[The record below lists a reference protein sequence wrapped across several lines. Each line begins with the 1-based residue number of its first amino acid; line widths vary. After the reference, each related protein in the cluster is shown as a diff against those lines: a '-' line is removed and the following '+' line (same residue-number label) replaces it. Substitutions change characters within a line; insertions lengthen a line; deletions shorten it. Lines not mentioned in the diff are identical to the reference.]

1 MAAAAA
7 SSLLLALLLS
17 LATAQ
22 AWEALP
28 LQKRAFYSPSFSMA
42 PGSVAFDYFYDVEFP
57 RGHLA
62 LKSFR
67 ADVVDA
73 DDNVIPYHE
82 VYLHH
87 SYIVRYYQARNDGFI
102 YRRNHGICQGDLL
115 GQYFGLGTEMQ
126 STPTAVPDPYGIEI
140 GNPAP
145 IPHGFDEKWL
155 LVVHAIDTRGA
166 VDRFG
171 CAECRRDLY
180 NVTVDQ
186 FGEPLKDDY
195 YGGLSCCY
203 AHTQCKV
210 REDYEGTTR
219 SLRMRYTLTWTEWVP
234 SIIPVRVYIFDVT
247 DDMKLVVNPSSG
259 AVAAKHD
266 CLIEYMVESCHVDGN
281 GEKGCADFKK
291 SIVAMPKGG
300 NVIFGLTHLHSGAI
314 NSTLYG
320 QDGRV
325 LCTTKPIYGEGMEEG
340 YIVGMSTCYP
350 EPGSVWIDDG
360 ELMVHESVYTAERRR
375 TGVMALF
382 YLLVADRV
390 ADTPAAPAGFNDNY
404 FMGVRSMLAE
414 KLAGGG
420 GGAVRSGDGGASGA
434 FVGVGLVLL
443 GAVATALLLRVK
455 RS

>member
-87 SYIVRYYQARNDGFI
+87 SYIVRYYQARNYSIPPVLDIETLPYGDGFI

-166 VDRFG
+166 VDR
-171 CAECRRDLY
+171 
-180 NVTVDQ
+180 
-186 FGEPLKDDY
+186 
-195 YGGLSCCY
+195 
-203 AHTQCKV
+203 
-210 REDYEGTTR
+210 
-219 SLRMRYTLTWTEWVP
+219 W
-234 SIIPVRVYIFDVT
+234 
-247 DDMKLVVNPSSG
+247 
-259 AVAAKHD
+259 
-266 CLIEYMVESCHVDGN
+266 
-281 GEKGCADFKK
+281 
-291 SIVAMPKGG
+291 
-300 NVIFGLTHLHSGAI
+300 
-314 NSTLYG
+314 
-320 QDGRV
+320 
-325 LCTTKPIYGEGMEEG
+325 
-340 YIVGMSTCYP
+340 
-350 EPGSVWIDDG
+350 
-360 ELMVHESVYTAERRR
+360 
-375 TGVMALF
+375 
-382 YLLVADRV
+382 
-390 ADTPAAPAGFNDNY
+390 
-404 FMGVRSMLAE
+404 
-414 KLAGGG
+414 
-420 GGAVRSGDGGASGA
+420 
-434 FVGVGLVLL
+434 VGVL
-443 GAVATALLLRVK
+443 
-455 RS
+455 SI